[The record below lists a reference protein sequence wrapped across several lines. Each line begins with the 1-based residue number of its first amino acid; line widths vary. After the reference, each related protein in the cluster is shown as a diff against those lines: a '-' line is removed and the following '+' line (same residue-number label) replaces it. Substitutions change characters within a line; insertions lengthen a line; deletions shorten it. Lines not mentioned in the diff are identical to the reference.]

1 MPSFMNNKAIV
12 ALLTGLLGPSV
23 IGNSNG
29 GEGATA
35 IMEGMSMQHV
45 MLALVLY
52 LVVYGIGNQAPDK

>member
-23 IGNSNG
+23 IGSG

>member
-23 IGNSNG
+23 IGNG